1 MRLSEEN
8 ARRLNALVW
17 RDRARRWL
25 PAVAVVIGA
34 TAVLTFFLVRQV
46 ERADPTVDVRI
57 HTATVL
63 DVRHAGGRGAAVVRV
78 HLEDGRDVDAFSG
91 LRVDPM
97 TGAHVVV
104 NEARHASGKLTYDIA
119 RIAQ

>member
-1 MRLSEEN
+1 MSEEN
-8 ARRLNALVW
+8 ARRLDALVW

-25 PAVAVVIGA
+25 PVIAIVVGA
-34 TAVLTFFLVRQV
+34 TALLTLFLVQQA
-46 ERADPTVDVRI
+46 EKADPTVDVRT

-63 DVRHAGGRGAAVVRV
+63 DVNHAGGRGAAVVRV
-78 HLEDGRDVDAFSG
+78 HLEDGRDVEAYSG

-97 TGAHVVV
+97 AGAHVIV

-119 RIAQ
+119 RIAE